1 MRARLSLILA
11 FAILPVC
18 HAGAQ
23 APWPS
28 DPPRAGAPAAAPW
41 PGPGAPAATPMPGSV
56 APPMSPMMGAPPG
69 GRQASPFDGG
79 GAPGGVP
86 PCMAEFT
93 KLREEVQKRGQV
105 AKAASERKATREEMC
120 KHIQAYN
127 AAEAKWLKFTQASV
141 SNCGIPPQVAE
152 QLKQVHLSTEQTKEK
167 VCAAQSMAVAPSA
180 PSLSDALGTTKLPTA
195 EHTKSGSGTLDTLTG
210 NAIQR

>member
-18 HAGAQ
+18 HASAQ

-41 PGPGAPAATPMPGSV
+41 PGPGTSAAAPMPGTV
-56 APPMSPMMGAPPG
+56 APPMSPMMAPPG
-69 GRQASPFDGG
+69 ARQASPFDGG
-79 GAPGGVP
+79 QAGMP
-86 PCMAEFT
+86 PCMAEFG
-93 KLREEVQKRGQV
+93 KLRDEVQKRGQA

-127 AAEAKWLKFTQASV
+127 AAEAKWLKFTEASTGT
-141 SNCGIPPQVAE
+141 CGIPPQVAE

-167 VCAAQSMAVAPSA
+167 VCAAQAMAVAPSA
-180 PSLSDALGTTKLPTA
+180 PSLSDALGTNKLPAPETTR
-195 EHTKSGSGTLDTLTG
+195 TKSGTLDTLTG